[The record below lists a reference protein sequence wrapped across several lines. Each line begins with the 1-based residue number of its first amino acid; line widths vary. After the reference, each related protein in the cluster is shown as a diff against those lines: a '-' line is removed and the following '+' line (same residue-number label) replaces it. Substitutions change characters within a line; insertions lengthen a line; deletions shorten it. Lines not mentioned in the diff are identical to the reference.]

1 MLATLYHT
9 VRYSRCS
16 HLINIENY
24 PRHCWTYETK
34 YKRAKEKQKLERVLI
49 RVSEYPEEQKSLLK
63 KLFSY
68 KHIFSSRIVKNHIK
82 NKYVHICKRG
92 QSENQV
98 GDIFEFTSPSTGQT
112 HLMDGKC

>member
-1 MLATLYHT
+1 MLGTLYHT

-49 RVSEYPEEQKSLLK
+49 RVWEYPEEKNFPIKKTFLLRNGV
-63 KLFSY
+63 L
-68 KHIFSSRIVKNHIK
+68 SRLKW
-82 NKYVHICKRG
+82 
-92 QSENQV
+92 
-98 GDIFEFTSPSTGQT
+98 
-112 HLMDGKC
+112 